1 MSDRIKRE
9 PERELALELSIDTC
23 SDNASVALSREGALL
38 VELTWQIG
46 REHSRQLL
54 PAIEGLLGRLSAS
67 KDDLAAL
74 FVTIGPGMYAGVR
87 AGVSTAK
94 GLAYGLEVPLV
105 GVGRLEVEAYAW
117 RAAGGPIVA
126 VHRAGRRD
134 AAWAAYEGTPA
145 WREVSAPRMTP
156 LKEWVSLLPA
166 GSLVT
171 GEFEDEAVA
180 ELTSLGHR
188 VVTGAA
194 TIRRAANLAELGWQR
209 LQAGKTD
216 DPKSL
221 VPLYLREP
229 AIGPQP

>member
-1 MSDRIKRE
+1 MSERIKRE
-9 PERELALELSIDTC
+9 PELELSIDTC
-23 SDNASVALSREGALL
+23 SDNASIALSREGSLL
-38 VELTWQIG
+38 VELTWHIG

-54 PAIEGLLGRLSAS
+54 PAIDGLLGRLSAS
-67 KDDLAAL
+67 KDDLTAL
-74 FVTIGPGMYAGVR
+74 FAAKGPGGYAGVR

-94 GLAYGLEVPLV
+94 GLAFGLELPLV

-134 AAWAAYEGTPA
+134 AAWAAYEGVPE
-145 WREVSAPRMTP
+145 WKELSAPRLSP
-156 LKEWVSLLPA
+156 LEELASLLPA

-171 GEFEDEAVA
+171 GELEEEAVA
-180 ELTSLGHR
+180 EMTALGHR

-194 TIRRAANLAELGWQR
+194 TIRRAALLAELGWQR
-209 LQAGKTD
+209 LQAGETD
-216 DPKSL
+216 DPKSF

-229 AIGPQP
+229 AIGPQK